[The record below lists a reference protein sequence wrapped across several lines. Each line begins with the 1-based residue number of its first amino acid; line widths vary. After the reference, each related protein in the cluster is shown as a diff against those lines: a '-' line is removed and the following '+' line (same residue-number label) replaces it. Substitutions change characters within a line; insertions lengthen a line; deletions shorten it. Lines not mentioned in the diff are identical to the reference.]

1 MRYYLLGTFVRKGG
15 HSNCQLFAELIVPPH
30 TAGILILFMSF
41 PINNYF
47 SLNYLLVCTRRMIF
61 YKSMSMLHIVFV
73 VIIWVLFVVDWL
85 HCARYFQ
92 TRVLYSPI
100 CMFIW
105 VQVSFKTLF
114 RYSLYK

>member
-85 HCARYFQ
+85 HCARCTNIFPNKSALQSHMYVHMGPGKF
-92 TRVLYSPI
+92 
-100 CMFIW
+100 
-105 VQVSFKTLF
+105 
-114 RYSLYK
+114 